1 VIPKFKK
8 ILFPTD
14 LSEHA
19 RYSFQFAAS
28 IAALSQAGI
37 VILHVMGDGP
47 PQNTRNMLSVFLGS
61 EKMKELDDQ
70 HDEHAQ
76 SARDILIGKRREAD
90 IVRDTLLGGGLEDVK
105 QQLLKHD
112 IPADEVI
119 VKKGDPVGEIFA
131 AVKKYDCDLIVMG
144 HGKYN
149 ALAEAV
155 MGSTTKSVLK
165 KSRVPV
171 LVIPTPKK

>member
-1 VIPKFKK
+1 
-8 ILFPTD
+8 
-14 LSEHA
+14 
-19 RYSFQFAAS
+19 
-28 IAALSQAGI
+28 
-37 VILHVMGDGP
+37 
-47 PQNTRNMLSVFLGS
+47 MLSVFLGS
-61 EKMKELDDQ
+61 EKMRELDEKQ
-70 HDEHAQ
+70 DEHAQ

-90 IVRDTLLGGGLEDVK
+90 IVRDALGVFCEDVK
-105 QQLLKHD
+105 KQLLQQD
-112 IPADEVI
+112 IPADEII

-131 AVKKYDCDLIVMG
+131 AVKKFNCDLIVMG

-165 KSRVPV
+165 KSRIPV

>member
-1 VIPKFKK
+1 VITKFKK

-19 RYSFQFAAS
+19 RYSFQYAAS
-28 IAALSQAGI
+28 VAAFCNAGI
-37 VILHVMGDGP
+37 VILHVMGDDP

-61 EKMKELDDQ
+61 EKMKELDEQ

-90 IVRDTLLGGGLEDVK
+90 IVRDTLGGGLEDVK
-105 QQLLKHD
+105 RQLQQHD
-112 IPADEVI
+112 IPADEII

-149 ALAEAV
+149 VLAEAV

-165 KSRVPV
+165 KSRIPV

>member
-1 VIPKFKK
+1 MVPKFTK

-19 RYSFQFAAS
+19 RYSFQFAAG
-28 IAALSQAGI
+28 IAALSKAGI
-37 VILHVMGDGP
+37 VILHVMGDDP

-61 EKMKELDDQ
+61 EKMKELDEKQ
-70 HDEHAQ
+70 DEHAQ

-90 IVRDTLLGGGLEDVK
+90 IVRDALGVFCEDVK
-105 QQLLKHD
+105 NQLLQHD
-112 IPADEVI
+112 IPADEII
-119 VKKGDPVGEIFA
+119 VKKGDPVTEIFA
-131 AVKKYDCDLIVMG
+131 AVKKCGCDLIVMG

-149 ALAEAV
+149 AFAEAV
-155 MGSTTKSVLK
+155 IGSTTKSVLK
-165 KSRVPV
+165 KSRIPV